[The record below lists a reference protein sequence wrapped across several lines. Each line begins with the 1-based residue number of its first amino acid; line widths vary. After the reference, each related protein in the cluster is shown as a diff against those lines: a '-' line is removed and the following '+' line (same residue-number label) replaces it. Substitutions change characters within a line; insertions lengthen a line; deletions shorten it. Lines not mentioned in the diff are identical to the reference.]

1 MIALVTY
8 SCKWKHRHRQ
18 KEDKKETPFLYLV
31 PYTNKSIKES
41 KGQILTIICPAE
53 KERHT
58 AHTQQWLHNKVPEK
72 SGSTIAQKIRS
83 PIKFPITSCKHSFSG
98 HQC

>member
-31 PYTNKSIKES
+31 PYTDKSIKKP

-53 KERHT
+53 KERHI

-72 SGSTIAQKIRS
+72 FGSMTV
-83 PIKFPITSCKHSFSG
+83 
-98 HQC
+98 

>member
-1 MIALVTY
+1 MQIQT
-8 SCKWKHRHRQ
+8 Q
-18 KEDKKETPFLYLV
+18 KKADKKETPFLYLV

-72 SGSTIAQKIRS
+72 SGSTIAQKNQK
-83 PIKFPITSCKHSFSG
+83 PYQVPYYKL
-98 HQC
+98 